1 MMTAVRMGPET
12 VVACGR
18 NRGAPRNVAHARAGK
33 LRKINGMNKNTASGA
48 GPVSVVRPAI
58 GALPIVIDSPHSGT
72 AYPPD
77 FGHAVAFELLRGGE
91 DLFVERLY
99 EHAPRVGA
107 TLIAANFPRTYI
119 DPNRLLADIDPELL
133 DAPWPGALAAG
144 PKTKLGIG
152 LVWRKLGEVP
162 IYRRKLS
169 VAEVQARIE
178 RCYWPYHA
186 ALDDAI
192 ADAYRCFGAVWHLNV
207 HSMPDD
213 SYRRLGLPDKP
224 LADFVLGDLDGRTAG
239 EPLMALIEGVLLEQ
253 GYSVARNDPFKGV
266 EIIARNG
273 RPAEKRHSLQIEIK
287 RSCYAD
293 VERHQPNAGFE
304 RVQRALEAMLA
315 ALAAHVRG
323 ACARA

>member
-1 MMTAVRMGPET
+1 MSQDTAIP
-12 VVACGR
+12 
-18 NRGAPRNVAHARAGK
+18 
-33 LRKINGMNKNTASGA
+33 
-48 GPVSVVRPAI
+48 PVSVQRPAQ

-77 FGHAVAFELLRGGE
+77 FGYSAPFELLRRGE
-91 DLFVERLY
+91 DLYVDRLY
-99 EHAPRVGA
+99 ANAPQHGA
-107 TLIAANFPRTYI
+107 TLLAASFPRAYI
-119 DPNRLLADIDPELL
+119 DPNRLLADIDEALL
-133 DAPWPGALAAG
+133 DSPWPGEVATG

-152 LVWRKLGEVP
+152 LIWRLLGQVP
-162 IYRRKLS
+162 IYQRKLS

-178 RCYWPYHA
+178 RCYRPYHA
-186 ALDDAI
+186 ALDQAI
-192 ADAYRCFGAVWHLNV
+192 AEAYASFGAVWHLNV

-213 SYRRLGLPDKP
+213 SYERLGLPAKP

-239 EPLMALIEGVLLEQ
+239 EPLMALIEGVLREQ

-273 RPAEKRHSLQIEIK
+273 RPAERRHSLQIEIK

-304 RVQRALEAMLA
+304 RMQRALDAMLA
-315 ALAAHVRG
+315 ALAAHVRT
-323 ACARA
+323 ACGRA

>member
-1 MMTAVRMGPET
+1 MSQ
-12 VVACGR
+12 
-18 NRGAPRNVAHARAGK
+18 
-33 LRKINGMNKNTASGA
+33 NTAIP
-48 GPVSVVRPAI
+48 PVSVLRPAQ

-72 AYPPD
+72 AYPAD
-77 FGHAVAFELLRGGE
+77 FGYSAPFELLRRGE
-91 DLFVERLY
+91 DLYVDRLY
-99 EHAPRVGA
+99 AHAPAHGA
-107 TLIAANFPRTYI
+107 TFVAANFPRAYI
-119 DPNRLLADIDPELL
+119 DPNRLLADIDEALL
-133 DAPWPGALAAG
+133 DAPWPGEVAAG

-152 LVWRKLGEVP
+152 LIWRLLGKVPVYQRKLT
-162 IYRRKLS
+162 

-178 RCYWPYHA
+178 RCYKPYHA
-186 ALDDAI
+186 ALDQAI
-192 ADAYRCFGAVWHLNV
+192 ADAYSNFGAVWHLNV

-213 SYRRLGLPDKP
+213 SYVRLGLPDKP

-239 EPLMALIEGVLLEQ
+239 EPLMALIEGVLREQ

-273 RPAEKRHSLQIEIK
+273 RPAEMRHSLQIEIK

-315 ALAAHVRG
+315 ALAVHVRD